1 MEIEWKW
8 FSLSDI
14 MQLEKLAIILVIFQG
29 ICTVWGSS
37 DSAPQM
43 NVGDIPESGQAFQ
56 IVRVIE
62 YIVPYPYQRLPKISA
77 RGPSVGAGEPN
88 SLEIIP
94 AEIESLLTR
103 GQAPT
108 NKPKVKHFLMRVLY
122 ENKVI
127 CSGALISSRLVLTSA
142 HCFPR
147 THSKPQA
154 HFYKL
159 QASRSRI
166 YSVANII
173 LEPLEDLALL
183 LLKSPLQDEFV
194 QPIELCDTPL
204 RRSANVTMYMSA
216 KHLRFLR
223 TKLIANGNCKRSYA
237 QDENAFITRTMLC
250 ALNSNRLVDCQT
262 AKGDLLLHGDRVCGV
277 DIYGQHCSDGAVNG
291 ELYAD
296 VFKARTQ
303 LLRLIE
309 RYEN

>member
-1 MEIEWKW
+1 
-8 FSLSDI
+8 
-14 MQLEKLAIILVIFQG
+14 MQLKNLFTILVITQG
-29 ICTVWGSS
+29 ISEIMGSS
-37 DSAPQM
+37 EPPPQM
-43 NVGDIPESGQAFQ
+43 NVGEIPENGQAFQ
-56 IVRVIE
+56 IVRVLE
-62 YIVPYPYQRLPKISA
+62 YIVPYPYHRAPKISA
-77 RGPSVGAGEPN
+77 RGPRASTREPN

-94 AEIESLLTR
+94 AEIENLLTS
-103 GQAPT
+103 GQIT
-108 NKPKVKHFLMRVLY
+108 TVKPKVKHFLMRVLY
-122 ENKVI
+122 EKKVI

-147 THSKPQA
+147 TPRKPQA

-173 LEPLEDLALL
+173 LEPLDDLALL
-183 LLKSPLQDEFV
+183 VLKAPLQDAFV

-204 RRSANVTMYMSA
+204 RRSDNVTMYMSA

-223 TKLIANGNCKRSYA
+223 TKLIANRNCKRSYS

-277 DIYGQHCSDGAVNG
+277 DIYGQHCSDRAVNG

-303 LLRLIE
+303 LRRLIE
-309 RYEN
+309 RYTN

>member
-1 MEIEWKW
+1 MEIVWKW
-8 FSLSDI
+8 FSLSVI
-14 MQLEKLAIILVIFQG
+14 MQLEKLVIILVIFQG
-29 ICTVWGSS
+29 ICTLWGSS
-37 DSAPQM
+37 ESAPQM
-43 NVGDIPESGQAFQ
+43 NVGDIPENGQAFQ

-154 HFYKL
+154 HAVNCLCLPFTR
-159 QASRSRI
+159 Q
-166 YSVANII
+166 NILI
-173 LEPLEDLALL
+173 THTPCGSKRRLL
-183 LLKSPLQDEFV
+183 L
-194 QPIELCDTPL
+194 
-204 RRSANVTMYMSA
+204 
-216 KHLRFLR
+216 
-223 TKLIANGNCKRSYA
+223 
-237 QDENAFITRTMLC
+237 
-250 ALNSNRLVDCQT
+250 
-262 AKGDLLLHGDRVCGV
+262 
-277 DIYGQHCSDGAVNG
+277 
-291 ELYAD
+291 
-296 VFKARTQ
+296 
-303 LLRLIE
+303 
-309 RYEN
+309 